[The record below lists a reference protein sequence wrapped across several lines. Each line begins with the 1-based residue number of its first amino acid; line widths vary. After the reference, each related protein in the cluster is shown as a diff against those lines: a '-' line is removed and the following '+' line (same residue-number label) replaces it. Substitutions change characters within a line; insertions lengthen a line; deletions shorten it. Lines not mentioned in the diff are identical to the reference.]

1 MFKDKYQR
9 DNEKITVDPAVKQY
23 IGSKLRG
30 EKSQT
35 EKRPSRKRIP
45 VTAFVAAAL
54 SVCMAVGVVF
64 VAGQT
69 SEPEIK
75 IADTGLVTNLSYDNI
90 YSSIRSL
97 SKKSIEDY
105 IVYSTGQMI
114 NLFGG
119 KGKDLEMLPEYAV
132 DEIGGGSNGTFP
144 ENESSTTNNQV
155 QGVDEADRVKN
166 DGKYIYVLSK
176 GSITIVD
183 SNGGQPKTVSKLDV
197 TVYDEWANEFYV
209 SGDRLAVI
217 VSSGKTTESAQLR
230 IFDISDKKNPSELAT
245 VSQSGYVVNS
255 RMVGNTVYLL
265 SNYMVYSDDIKRND
279 PATFVPCVG
288 AKPVSAEDISLIN
301 DFSYPTYLVIAAID
315 LKAGEVTASESVLG
329 GAENIYCDTDSLY
342 YTFTKYNEDVSGNKT
357 KFSNRTTIVKLAL
370 SAEDITVAADGSVE
384 GVPLNQ
390 FSMDEYEGNLRIV
403 TTVDKTVTTDVEYT
417 DDIAVSSE
425 TSSVESG
432 RSNALY
438 VLDENLNIIGSITDL
453 AKDERVYSV
462 RFDGEIGYF
471 VTFRQVDPL
480 FTVDLSNPEKP
491 KILGE
496 LKIPGFSE
504 YLHPFGKELLFGFGK
519 SATENGLVTGL
530 KLSMFN
536 VADPSNVTEQDVTP
550 IDAAWSEASSNHK
563 AIMVDAGKNLIAF
576 SATDDLGRS
585 RVYVYGY
592 TADKGFY
599 ERAEL
604 TLSEQYADSVRLM
617 WIGNHF
623 YVISE
628 SEVAAYTMD
637 IFAPTATLTIY

>member
-45 VTAFVAAAL
+45 VTALVAAAL

-69 SEPEIK
+69 AEPEMK
-75 IADTGLVTNLSYDNI
+75 ITDTGLVTELSYDNI
-90 YSSIRSL
+90 YSSIRNL
-97 SKKSIEDY
+97 TKKNFYEYATD
-105 IVYSTGQMI
+105 VEGQI
-114 NLFGG
+114 FELFGG
-119 KGKDLEMLPEYAV
+119 APRDDLMLLPETETV
-132 DEIGGGSNGTFP
+132 DDEATGTFP
-144 ENESSTTNNQV
+144 EKGSSTTNNQV

-217 VSSGKTTESAQLR
+217 VSSSKTTESAQLR
-230 IFDISDKKNPSELAT
+230 IFDISDKKNPTELAT

-265 SNYMVYSDDIKRND
+265 SNYTVYSDDIKRND

-301 DFSYPTYLVIAAID
+301 DFSYPTYLVVAAID
-315 LKAGEVTASESVLG
+315 LKTGEVTASESVLG

-417 DDIAVSSE
+417 DDLAVSSE

-438 VLDENLNIIGSITDL
+438 VLDKNLNIIGSITDL

-462 RFDGEIGYF
+462 RFDGEVGYF

-480 FTVDLSNPEKP
+480 FTVDLSDPEKP
-491 KILGE
+491 RILGE

-536 VADPSNVTEQDVTP
+536 VADPANVTEQDVTP

-585 RVYVYGY
+585 GVYVYGY

-604 TLSEQYADSVRLM
+604 TLSEQYAASVRLM

>member
-45 VTAFVAAAL
+45 VTALVAAAL
-54 SVCMAVGVVF
+54 SVSMAVGVVF

-69 SEPEIK
+69 AEPEMK
-75 IADTGLVTNLSYDNI
+75 ITDTGLVTELSYDNI
-90 YSSIRSL
+90 YSSIRNL
-97 SKKSIEDY
+97 TKKNIYGYATDVE
-105 IVYSTGQMI
+105 GQI
-114 NLFGG
+114 FDLFVGAPRD
-119 KGKDLEMLPEYAV
+119 DLMLLPETEAV
-132 DEIGGGSNGTFP
+132 ADGATGTFP
-144 ENESSTTNNQV
+144 EKGSSTTNNQV

-217 VSSGKTTESAQLR
+217 VSSSKTTESAQLR
-230 IFDISDKKNPSELAT
+230 IFDISDKKNPTELAT

-265 SNYMVYSDDIKRND
+265 SNYTVYSDDIKRND

-301 DFSYPTYLVIAAID
+301 DFSYPTYLVVAAID

-357 KFSNRTTIVKLAL
+357 KFSNHTTIVKLAL

-417 DDIAVSSE
+417 DDFAVSSE

-438 VLDENLNIIGSITDL
+438 VLDKNLNIIGSITDL

-480 FTVDLSNPEKP
+480 FTVDLSDPEKP

-536 VADPSNVTEQDVTP
+536 VADPANVTEQDVTP

-585 RVYVYGY
+585 GVYVYGY
-592 TADKGFY
+592 TAGKGFY

-604 TLSEQYADSVRLM
+604 TLSEQYAASVRLM
-617 WIGNHF
+617 WCSVGLHGIGK
-623 YVISE
+623 
-628 SEVAAYTMD
+628 
-637 IFAPTATLTIY
+637 

>member
-45 VTAFVAAAL
+45 VTAIVAAAL

-69 SEPEIK
+69 AEPEMK
-75 IADTGLVTNLSYDNI
+75 ITDTGLVTELSYDNI
-90 YSSIRSL
+90 YSSIRNL
-97 SKKSIEDY
+97 TKKNIYEYVTD
-105 IVYSTGQMI
+105 VDGQI
-114 NLFGG
+114 FDLFVGAPRD
-119 KGKDLEMLPEYAV
+119 DLMLLPETEAV
-132 DEIGGGSNGTFP
+132 DDEATGTFP
-144 ENESSTTNNQV
+144 EKGSSTTNNQV

-217 VSSGKTTESAQLR
+217 VSSNKVDETAQLR
-230 IFDISDKKNPSELAT
+230 IFDISDKKNPTELAT

-265 SNYMVYSDDIKRND
+265 SNYTVYSDDIKRNE

-288 AKPVSAEDISLIN
+288 AKPIAASDISLIN
-301 DFSYPTYLVIAAID
+301 DFSYPTYLVVAAID
-315 LKAGEVTASESVLG
+315 LKSGEVTASESVLG

-342 YTFTKYNEDVSGNKT
+342 YTFTKYGKESDGKKT
-357 KFSNRTTIVKLAL
+357 KFSNHTTIVKLDL

-390 FSMDEYEGNLRIV
+390 FSMDEYKGNLRIV
-403 TTVDKTVTTDVEYT
+403 TTVDKTVTTGVTYSDDV
-417 DDIAVSSE
+417 AVWNEESSA
-425 TSSVESG
+425 ESG
-432 RSNALY
+432 SSNALY
-438 VLDENLNIIGSITDL
+438 VLNEKLDIIGSITDL

-462 RFDGEIGYF
+462 RFDGEVGYF

-480 FTVDLSNPEKP
+480 FTVDLSDPEKP

-504 YLHPFGKELLFGFGK
+504 YLHPFGEDFLFGFGK

-536 VADPSNVTEQDVTP
+536 VADPANVTEQDVTP

-585 RVYVYGY
+585 GVYVYGY

-604 TLSEQYADSVRLM
+604 TLSEQYAASVRLM